1 MKYHKVTLS
10 FKFKLLHFKNSLTP
24 LKIQKSL
31 KQFLLALDQVQLP
44 NGIHTFILKK
54 QNRLIF
60 GGLKFNMLI
69 LSSY

>member
-10 FKFKLLHFKNSLTP
+10 FEFRLLHFKNSLTP

-60 GGLKFNMLI
+60 GGLKFNMLT